1 MMTLEEA
8 IEWVEQG
15 KADRIAAPG
24 KWKVWREDGEVKHEV
39 IAGRA
44 ASPAQSIPA
53 LSAAA

>member
-8 IEWVEQG
+8 IAWVEQG
-15 KADRIAAPG
+15 KADRIADPG
-24 KWKVWREDGEVKHEV
+24 KWKVWRADGRVKQEV

-44 ASPAQSIPA
+44 ASPARSDPS